1 LNANA
6 YTEEEQERLSGLLKR
21 CRARIGPECLSL
33 GQYLRPPMRIG
44 KAVSQEEVAEVVGI
58 SRQWYLLMEG
68 DRAVRVSAA
77 ILARVAD
84 ALMMNPVERA
94 ALFRLAV
101 PELRSVSLMDRST
114 AMLDAF
120 GSLRR
125 LTRHLWAAT
134 TEAEVLTVVRECAMM
149 QFAPAVILTSTRV
162 GEGRWDLAATGD
174 FDDDGHRL
182 KRFEALVRE
191 RWGGAVID
199 DLCCYTLMARPGDL
213 VTRSEREARFPDLA
227 AKNREALDAVGLD
240 DHSFAMANIRS
251 QRGFVGHVNI
261 LRTTTAATYS
271 ELELAQLS
279 TLADLTSLA
288 LSGCVSSRSQERS
301 EDRRSSQ
308 HPRRP
313 Q

>member
-1 LNANA
+1 MGRDATSSATLNV
-6 YTEEEQERLSGLLKR
+6 YTEEVQDRLGGLLKR
-21 CRARIGPECLSL
+21 CRARIGPDRLSL

-44 KAVSQEEVAEVVGI
+44 KTVSQEEVAEVVGI

-68 DRAVRVSAA
+68 DHAVHVSAA

-84 ALMMNPVERA
+84 ALMMNPAERA

-134 TEAEVLTVVRECAMM
+134 TEAEVLTVVRDYAMM

-174 FDDDGHRL
+174 FDEDGDRL

-251 QRGFVGHVNI
+251 QRGFVGHLNI
-261 LRTTTAATYS
+261 LRTTTAQTYS

-288 LSGCVSSRSQERS
+288 LSGCVSSRSQ
-301 EDRRSSQ
+301 
-308 HPRRP
+308 
-313 Q
+313 